1 MDTSFMNSGNSRT
14 SEYDALIL
22 KRTDKLDLKR
32 IIFNIRLFRSYSISI
47 FKIILGIFL
56 KNIMKM
62 LMIHQSEYM

>member
-22 KRTDKLDLKR
+22 KLTDKLDLRR